1 MHVSKKAVV
10 ILMPSLLFAFG
21 ARAWSASSDHAASIS
36 AQEVR
41 ANPESNSLLGF
52 LAPVLTNTAP
62 ISSQPKQSCKV
73 SQMYS
78 EHDVVG
84 DPESCV
90 MGHYG
95 VGFGQNFTVP
105 VSVP

>member
-1 MHVSKKAVV
+1 MRVSMKAVV
-10 ILMPSLLFAFG
+10 ILMPSLLFALG
-21 ARAWSASSDHAASIS
+21 APAWSASSDHATSIS

-41 ANPESNSLLGF
+41 ANPQSNSLLGF
-52 LAPVLTNTAP
+52 LTPVWTDTTP
-62 ISSQPKQSCKV
+62 TPSQPKQSCKV

-78 EHDVVG
+78 QHDVVG